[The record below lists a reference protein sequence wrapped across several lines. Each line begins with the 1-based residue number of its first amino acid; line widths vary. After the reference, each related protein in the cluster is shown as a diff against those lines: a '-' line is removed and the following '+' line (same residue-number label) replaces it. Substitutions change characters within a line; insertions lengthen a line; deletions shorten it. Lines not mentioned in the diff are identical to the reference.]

1 MTVRRMGIGA
11 RTGAVGSMNGERESF
26 CVLELGELVRIPGE
40 FRGCFVRRVFRWDG
54 GMWIGLKVIR
64 GL

>member
-40 FRGCFVRRVFRWDG
+40 FRGCFVRRVFRVDWVEDY
-54 GMWIGLKVIR
+54 
-64 GL
+64 

>member
-11 RTGAVGSMNGERESF
+11 RTAVGSMSGERESF

-40 FRGCFVRRVFRWDG
+40 FRGCFVRRVFRV
-54 GMWIGLKVIR
+54 IGLKVIR